1 MKRTIISFILLS
13 AAVAGFAQTPA
24 GKEVKAT
31 AGEAYAVRQESYTPS
46 FGVDGK
52 ETKVRNVILLIGDGM
67 GVGAVNAA
75 MYANGGSLTMTNL
88 KTFGYVRT
96 QSANNFITDS
106 AASGTAYATG
116 EKTNNGYVGM
126 STELRELKNLPEKLA
141 PLGYACGV
149 LSTDNLNG
157 ATPAAFFAHQAARG
171 ASEAIWADLPESCL
185 LFASA
190 GSRSVFEGLD
200 LKTRE
205 AIRDKFE
212 VIFSADG
219 EESRIESSSRL
230 AYFPESVLLPERGD
244 YLPSTTRMAIE
255 YLSARSKK
263 GFFLMVEGA
272 RIDKEEH
279 NNNFQGMVNEALDF
293 DKAVEE
299 AIRFAEK
306 DGHTLVIIS
315 ADHETGAVS
324 LSKCVPEDGYAQGVF
339 ASKGHSPIMV
349 PLFAYGPHSRRFT
362 GTQENSDVS
371 NKIFSLLS
379 GRK

>member
-230 AYFPESVLLPERGD
+230 VYFPESVLLPERGD